1 MALEYIRDILKS
13 GLKDNPQNKLFG
25 KILSAIDNAG
35 KLPTVSE
42 LWAKL
47 PAEDETGVSP
57 QDEDPDKSQEKEKR
71 DLRIQL
77 ATFGNFRKF
86 PDFGKDGLKFGI
98 PFFKMKKKG
107 MCQLFNRVHLRDQE
121 PLSAVLLGA
130 NGVGKTSVYS
140 AMEAVAY
147 GYSYIAEAH
156 GYKSTED
163 QKKYFCHGA
172 GDKEPEA
179 TLCTKCQDMT
189 YPALQKDILQPAFF
203 CSEYDIYVIQQN
215 QITSLYLFNQLGKG
229 DLIELHAKLT
239 KIIPLF
245 GIISDIKKLKEAEK
259 TPGISMEKRNS
270 LEKQLKY
277 KKAEGRRFLEVDK
290 WLTNYEIPVTQQH
303 QAELKSVLDYL
314 QLEIDRILT
323 ELRPIA
329 EKFLSALLAP
339 YIKEDDGKIVV
350 KKEHNTVT
358 INIEFTKSDG
368 TTFPLEPRQYFN
380 TFRIKV
386 FAVALKIALSCCIK
400 IQNKI
405 NFPIILDDTFDA
417 SDFNTKHKIREFIY
431 TLINQYNTSDENTSE
446 ELKVLKELRQYPLQ
460 LIFFT
465 QDDLVAENAYLG
477 FIDANSDVI
486 YGRIFDYN
494 LCKKDDVISF
504 KDGDTTIEFARIID
518 NIE

>member
-47 PAEDETGVSP
+47 PAEDESGVASR
-57 QDEDPDKSQEKEKR
+57 DENSDKAKEQENR

-107 MCQLFNRVHLRDQE
+107 ICHLFNRVHLREQE

-179 TLCTKCQDMT
+179 KFYTKCKEMT
-189 YPALQKDILQPAFF
+189 YPNRQKEILQPAFF
-203 CSEYDIYVIQQN
+203 CSEYDIYVIQKN
-215 QITSLYLFNQLGKG
+215 QITSQYLFNQLGKG
-229 DLIELHAKLT
+229 ELVELHAILT
-239 KIIPLF
+239 KMLPLF
-245 GIISDIKKLKEAEK
+245 SIISDINRLKEAKEESGIPTEK
-259 TPGISMEKRNS
+259 KNTIERQLADKRTDG
-270 LEKQLKY
+270 K
-277 KKAEGRRFLEVDK
+277 RFLEVEK
-290 WLTNYEIPVTQQH
+290 WLSNYENPVTQNQ
-303 QAELKSVLDYL
+303 QADLKSVVDYI
-314 QLEIDRILT
+314 QFHIDSILN
-323 ELRPIA
+323 ELLPFA
-329 EKFLSALLAP
+329 KQFLSVLLAP
-339 YIKEDDGKIVV
+339 FIIEDGGDIVV
-350 KKEHNTVT
+350 KKENNTLT
-358 INIEFTKSDG
+358 INIAFTNSDG
-368 TTFPLEPRQYFN
+368 DIYSLEPRQYFN
-380 TFRIKV
+380 TFRVKV
-386 FAVALKIALSCCIK
+386 FAVALKIALSCCLK

-417 SDFNTKHKIREFIY
+417 SDFNTKHKIREFINI
-431 TLINQYNTSDENTSE
+431 LVSQYNSTDD
-446 ELKVLKELRQYPLQ
+446 LKAYPLQ
-460 LIFFT
+460 LIYFT

-477 FIDANSDVI
+477 FMDAESEII
-486 YGRIFDYN
+486 YGRIFDHN
-494 LCKKDDVISF
+494 LCKKDDIVRI
-504 KDGDTTIEFARIID
+504 KNGNTNIEFVRIVD